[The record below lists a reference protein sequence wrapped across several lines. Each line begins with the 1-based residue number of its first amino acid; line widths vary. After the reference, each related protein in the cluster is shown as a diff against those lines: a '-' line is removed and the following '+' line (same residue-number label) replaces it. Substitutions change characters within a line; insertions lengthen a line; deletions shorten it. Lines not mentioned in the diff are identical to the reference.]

1 MSLFLPIGPHDS
13 IKRAHYGTDLSA
25 LQPHGCTNKKNS
37 LSTIPRQPQQQ
48 QQQGWERVSA
58 NDLDTAKLLSDT
70 TSDPT
75 RQRRE
80 FEMEKRRLHQD
91 SVEKSKIWPGTILG
105 ERIRTLKRKDEKEQQ
120 LEAEKLR
127 IDAEWHDIV
136 AQERAE
142 KIRRAREAQR
152 LAAIPEMRLLNS
164 QLSLANILEQL
175 DALIQANSVDG
186 RSIVARAK
194 QEHVMEIVKQE
205 LARREARKVAQTYP
219 AVIQEKRNKKK
230 MEKEEDR
237 KIQQRVIEKAKL
249 ELKIEADTL
258 EAKRQAGFREVQDA
272 YTRALQDKMTKAI
285 EKKAH
290 DAEVEFEHALY
301 QQATHDCSEKLKN
314 VAVMKSK
321 AKERAYDVVKEKVH
335 ELEIVTDFRIR
346 DAVEKMQNAHK
357 GRLEQREI
365 RDAERRIQLDTE
377 VAKGRALQVAER
389 KRERE
394 ILKAEGQ
401 QVRKALDLDFQEFVQ
416 TNETDKRK
424 DIEKLRQ
431 HHKGLAEQMKRNA
444 AARMLEDAE
453 AKALDKKLLS
463 NVDME
468 RDMFVQE
475 ATAAVEEFRGQG
487 KNIVPALHTISPRRP
502 FPAVQ
507 FETNYNTYARLGFC
521 DEK

>member
-1 MSLFLPIGPHDS
+1 
-13 IKRAHYGTDLSA
+13 
-25 LQPHGCTNKKNS
+25 
-37 LSTIPRQPQQQ
+37 
-48 QQQGWERVSA
+48 
-58 NDLDTAKLLSDT
+58 
-70 TSDPT
+70 
-75 RQRRE
+75 
-80 FEMEKRRLHQD
+80 MEKRLLHQE
-91 SVEKSKIWPGTILG
+91 SVEKSKMWPGTILG
-105 ERIRTLKRKDEKEQQ
+105 ERIRTLNRKYEKEQQ
-120 LEAEKLR
+120 LETEKQR
-127 IDAEWHDIV
+127 VDAEWHVVV

-142 KIRRAREAQR
+142 KIRKAREAQR
-152 LAAIPEMRLLNS
+152 LAAIPEMRLLNN
-164 QLSLANILEQL
+164 QLSLANILEERKLQIEHKKKL
-175 DALIQANSVDG
+175 DALIQANAIDG

-219 AVIQEKRNKKK
+219 AVIQEKRDKKK

-237 KIQQRVIEKAKL
+237 KIQQRVIEQAKE
-249 ELKIEADTL
+249 ELKIEADIL
-258 EAKRQAGFREVQDA
+258 EAKRQAGFREVQEA

-290 DAEVEFEHALY
+290 DAEMEFEHALY
-301 QQATHDCSEKLKN
+301 QQATQECSEKLKK
-314 VAVMKSK
+314 VAVMKAQ

-335 ELEIVTDFRIR
+335 ELEVVTDFRIR

-357 GRLEQREI
+357 GSLEQREV
-365 RDAERRIQLDTE
+365 RDAERRKQLDAE

-401 QVRKALDLDFQEFVQ
+401 LVRKALDLDVQEFVQ
-416 TNETDKRK
+416 SNENGKRK
-424 DIEKLRQ
+424 DVEKLKE

-444 AARMLEDAE
+444 TARMLEEAE
-453 AKALDKKLLS
+453 VKALDKKLLS
-463 NVDME
+463 NVDTE
-468 RDMFVQE
+468 RDTFAQE
-475 ATAAVEEFRGQG
+475 ATAAIEEFRRQG
-487 KNIVPALHTISPRRP
+487 KNIVPALHTINPRRP